1 MTLELLSKLVKK
13 HNNCLVVESV
23 IELPKWAVDCLNKI
37 LEEDGTILISERFL
51 GNTSIRFFC
60 HDVSESSLPTWAY
73 CNPVHYPN
81 KMSNT
86 EFLEYFKE
94 PPKCLRRL

>member
-1 MTLELLSKLVKK
+1 MTLELLSKLVKE
-13 HNNCLVVESV
+13 HNNCLVIESV

-37 LEEDGTILISERFL
+37 LKEDGTILITERFL
-51 GNTSIRFFC
+51 ESTSVKFYC
-60 HDVSESSLPTWAY
+60 PDASESPLPTWAY
-73 CNPVHYPN
+73 CTPAYYSN